1 MGKRSS
7 YIFGWLQAAFIIIG
21 SVVGAGFISGGELV
35 RFFPT
40 SNYLPY
46 VYAAG
51 VLFFAYFALLLA
63 CGKKYGGF
71 DGVLSALF
79 QKFAPAVHAVFGL
92 CCFVICATMLAG
104 IDSVFFEAFGIPK
117 SVPVLSAAVLAAV
130 FFICRKGIGGIGKVN
145 FVLVPVILVF
155 VVAFAFT
162 EKGGEY
168 DFTMADNSRGLLY
181 TLLYVGMNAFL
192 AAPVVCDLGKSA
204 PPLPVSL
211 TASFCIAFCA
221 ALILGVICREGAN
234 ALGADMPL
242 LYVVGKRGAVL
253 GKVFSLV
260 SLCGHRHDAV
270 FFLLSAARR
279 HGASEEKRVAA
290 RISVPGRDPARARR
304 AQRHYRNHL
313 SRAGRVRAGIRRLS
327 GSAAFQRPRAPR
339 IAAQGEKE
347 RARKVRPCVPASISS
362 RFKKRVVNE
371 INTCA

>member
-260 SLCGHRHDAV
+260 SLCGIVTTLFSSYYPLHAATEHQKKRELLRVILCLGAILLARVGLKGIIETIYPALGAFGLVFGVFLAV
-270 FFLLSAARR
+270 RLFKDRERL
-279 HGASEEKRVAA
+279 AS
-290 RISVPGRDPARARR
+290 PRR
-304 AQRHYRNHL
+304 AKRNGH
-313 SRAGRVRAGIRRLS
+313 
-327 GSAAFQRPRAPR
+327 
-339 IAAQGEKE
+339 
-347 RARKVRPCVPASISS
+347 AR
-362 RFKKRVVNE
+362 
-371 INTCA
+371 

>member
-130 FFICRKGIGGIGKVN
+130 FFICRKGI
-145 FVLVPVILVF
+145 L
-155 VVAFAFT
+155 
-162 EKGGEY
+162 
-168 DFTMADNSRGLLY
+168 
-181 TLLYVGMNAFL
+181 
-192 AAPVVCDLGKSA
+192 
-204 PPLPVSL
+204 
-211 TASFCIAFCA
+211 
-221 ALILGVICREGAN
+221 
-234 ALGADMPL
+234 
-242 LYVVGKRGAVL
+242 
-253 GKVFSLV
+253 
-260 SLCGHRHDAV
+260 
-270 FFLLSAARR
+270 
-279 HGASEEKRVAA
+279 
-290 RISVPGRDPARARR
+290 
-304 AQRHYRNHL
+304 
-313 SRAGRVRAGIRRLS
+313 
-327 GSAAFQRPRAPR
+327 
-339 IAAQGEKE
+339 
-347 RARKVRPCVPASISS
+347 ASICS
-362 RFKKRVVNE
+362 K
-371 INTCA
+371 